1 MREVLRGG
9 VTMILAAMLVLPPA
23 DAVTSVKLF
32 LKDGSYQ
39 LAREYKVETD
49 RVRYYST
56 ERGEWE
62 ELPLTLDDIKKTE
75 SEIKQREEAVRDET
89 KAQADE
95 ERAERQAAREIAL
108 VPQQPGVYLIAG
120 DKVTVMKVAE
130 SKVVNQKGRHLLKL
144 ASPIPIITDRSTL
157 ELDGLHATSVVGD
170 ARPEFYIRLS
180 TPERFGIVR
189 MGDHKGN
196 RVVEK
201 LEIVPVSK
209 EVVET
214 PDLVEI
220 FRKQVGEDVYRIWPT
235 KPLEH
240 GEYAVVEYTEGKT
253 NMQIWDFGYK

>member
-1 MREVLRGG
+1 MWKLPAAALIVA
-9 VTMILAAMLVLPPA
+9 LAYGATA
-23 DAVTSVKLF
+23 VKLF

-49 RVRYYST
+49 RVRYFST
-56 ERGEWE
+56 ERAEWE
-62 ELPLTLDDIKKTE
+62 ELPLSLVDLRKTE
-75 SEIKQREEAVRDET
+75 SEIKQREESLREET

-95 ERAERQAAREIAL
+95 ERAERQAAREISL
-108 VPQQPGVYLIAG
+108 VPQEAGVYLIAG
-120 DKVTVMKVAE
+120 EKVTVMKVAD

-157 ELDGLHATSVVGD
+157 EVDGLHATNVLSD

-180 TPERFGIVR
+180 APERFGIVR
-189 MGDHKGN
+189 MGEHKGN

-201 LEIVPVSK
+201 LEIVPVTK

-235 KPLEH
+235 KPLER

>member
-1 MREVLRGG
+1 MWRPLRFGAG
-9 VTMILAAMLVLPPA
+9 IVLAAALVLGPA
-23 DAVTSVKLF
+23 YAATVKLF
-32 LKDGSYQ
+32 LKDGSFQ

-56 ERGEWE
+56 ERGDWE
-62 ELPLTLDDIKKTE
+62 ELPLDLVDIKKTE
-75 SEIKQREEAVRDET
+75 SESKQHEDSIREET
-89 KAQADE
+89 KAQAE
-95 ERAERQAAREIAL
+95 EDKAERQAAHEIAL
-108 VPQQPGVYLIAG
+108 VPQEPGVYLIAG

-157 ELDGLHATSVVGD
+157 ELDGLHASNVVSE

-189 MGDHKGN
+189 LGEHKSN

-201 LEIVPVSK
+201 LEIIPVTK
-209 EVVET
+209 EVVEQ

>member
-1 MREVLRGG
+1 MPRLLRWGAG
-9 VTMILAAMLVLPPA
+9 LFLAAALSLPTA
-23 DAVTSVKLF
+23 YAATVKLF
-32 LKDGSYQ
+32 LKDGTYQ

-56 ERGEWE
+56 ERGDWE
-62 ELPLTLDDIKKTE
+62 ELPLDLVDIKRTQT
-75 SEIKQREEAVRDET
+75 EIKDREDAIRDEA

-95 ERAERQAAREIAL
+95 EKAERLAAREIAL
-108 VPQQPGVYLIAG
+108 VPQEPGVYLIAG

-130 SKVVNQKGRHLLKL
+130 SKVVNNKGRHLLKL

-157 ELDGLHATSVVGD
+157 EVDGPHAANVVSE

-189 MGDHKGN
+189 MGEHKNN

-201 LEIVPVSK
+201 LEIIPVTK
-209 EVVET
+209 DVVEL

-253 NMQIWDFGYK
+253 NMQIWDFQYK

>member
-1 MREVLRGG
+1 MRRPWRFGAGFV
-9 VTMILAAMLVLPPA
+9 AALLVLGPA
-23 DAVTSVKLF
+23 YTATVKLF

-62 ELPLTLDDIKKTE
+62 ELPRDLVDIQKTE
-75 SEIKQREEAVRDET
+75 SEIKQHEDAIREET
-89 KAQADE
+89 KAEAE
-95 ERAERQAAREIAL
+95 EEKAERQAAREIAL
-108 VPQQPGVYLIAG
+108 VPQEPGVYLIAG
-120 DKVTVMKVAE
+120 DKVTVMKIAE
-130 SKVVNQKGRHLLKL
+130 SKVVNKKGRHLLKL
-144 ASPIPIITDRSTL
+144 ASPIPIITDRSTV
-157 ELDGLHATSVVGD
+157 ELDGPHAANEVSD

-189 MGDHKGN
+189 MSEHKSN

-201 LEIVPVSK
+201 LEIIPVTK
-209 EVVET
+209 EVVEQ